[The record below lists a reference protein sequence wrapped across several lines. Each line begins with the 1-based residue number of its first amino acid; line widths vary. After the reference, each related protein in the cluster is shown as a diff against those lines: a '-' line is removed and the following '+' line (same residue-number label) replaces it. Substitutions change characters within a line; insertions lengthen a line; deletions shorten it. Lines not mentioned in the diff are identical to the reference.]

1 VDRSGY
7 FRACLLC
14 GLGSL
19 GEGIL
24 NSTHQSIG
32 DKAEQNCVNNEAWAS
47 WETVLVGNKLTKD
60 ALNKFKGHRA
70 GENQKEDNS
79 LDGSY
84 NLFLVRQARTRH
96 LLFTEI
102 LF

>member
-1 VDRSGY
+1 VDSSGY
-7 FRACLLC
+7 FGGCLLC

-19 GEGIL
+19 GEGVL
-24 NSTHQSIG
+24 NSAHQRIG
-32 DKAEQNCVNNEAWAS
+32 DKAEQNCVNNEALAS
-47 WETVLVGNKLTKD
+47 RETVLVGNKLAKD
-60 ALNKFKGHRA
+60 ALDNLEGHRA

-84 NLFLVRQARTRH
+84 NLFLVRQARARH